1 MAEEKSIECKSCY
14 ELFLEKEGLPINRY
28 DWQEGSIVVPPELWF
43 HQHFNA
49 SAIPARYLALRWGSR
64 KNPFL
69 TEFKTDESVKEG
81 GDQIEYEDEDPQ
93 VRTMF
98 EEAVRE
104 AGMESKMARFYVKG

>member
-1 MAEEKSIECKSCY
+1 MAEEKSIVCKSCY
-14 ELFLEKEGLPINRY
+14 ELFVEKEGLPINRY

-49 SAIPARYLALRWGSR
+49 SATPARYLALRWGSR

-81 GDQIEYEDEDPQ
+81 GDQI
-93 VRTMF
+93 
-98 EEAVRE
+98 
-104 AGMESKMARFYVKG
+104 